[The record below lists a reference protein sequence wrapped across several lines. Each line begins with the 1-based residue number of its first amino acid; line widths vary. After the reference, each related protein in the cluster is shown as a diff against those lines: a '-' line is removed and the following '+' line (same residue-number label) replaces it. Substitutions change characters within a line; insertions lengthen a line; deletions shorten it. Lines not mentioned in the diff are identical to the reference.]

1 MGKQLTA
8 EDAKQ
13 SLTSHVSAKGQEIRL
28 KHGPDIGWTELL
40 RILDDRSACR
50 YPCEIAFDA
59 GPLREG
65 EFAFP
70 MPRSELP
77 EEGFTI
83 FVHPFYQSQLDRVPC
98 LVLYQL
104 VMVNYGDFASA
115 LDAETFG
122 AAALGFSNGE
132 YYQILCSMA
141 DEMGGSEKSGC
152 ACHAAPENAKST
164 GRVPANAPTLS

>member
-1 MGKQLTA
+1 MAKKLTD

-13 SLTSHVSAKGQEIRL
+13 SLTAHVRTRGQEIRQ
-28 KHGPDIGWTELL
+28 KHGPEIGWAEML

-59 GPLREG
+59 GPLRDG

-70 MPRSELP
+70 MARGEHP

-83 FVHPFYQSQLDRVPC
+83 FIHPFYQSQLDRVPY

-104 VMVNYGDFASA
+104 VAVNYGDFASA
-115 LDAETFG
+115 FDAETFG

-141 DEMGGSEKSGC
+141 DAPGGSEKSGC
-152 ACHAAPENAKST
+152 ACHATVENAKST
-164 GRVPANAPTLS
+164 GRVSPMRQP